1 MSASKIAEVVDSM
14 EPEEAAA
21 ELAVVVKK
29 LFPLLGEEARL
40 NFVMNLVGES
50 GEDKLASMVHL

>member
-1 MSASKIAEVVDSM
+1 MSASKIGELVDSM
-14 EPEEAAA
+14 EPEEATT
-21 ELAVVVKK
+21 ELAHVIKK

-40 NFVMNLVGES
+40 DFVMNLVDET